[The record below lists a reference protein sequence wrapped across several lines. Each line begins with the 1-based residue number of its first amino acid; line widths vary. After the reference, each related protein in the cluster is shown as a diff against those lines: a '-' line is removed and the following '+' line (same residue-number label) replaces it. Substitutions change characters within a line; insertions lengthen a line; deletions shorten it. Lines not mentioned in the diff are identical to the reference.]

1 VSDGPL
7 DQLNRFIIVVAA
19 MLVMF
24 AAAAVVLIA
33 WAASSDGIGWVEDL
47 GGYLRDHDTREA
59 QVIVTLGALVLSLLM
74 LTLIIVELTPSP
86 TQRMRVRDVR
96 AGEATIKTTEIAARV
111 DDGVRDVPHIAE
123 CVSIVA
129 ARGKAVEVV
138 LELHVD
144 AGADLSRTAD
154 EACRRA
160 HDIVEQEIGIPLAS
174 RPRATLHYRELRLRD
189 EPASHTATITSA
201 TGWERPG
208 GEEAHDERGN
218 AESPEE
224 AQA

>member
-7 DQLNRFIIVVAA
+7 DQLNRFVIVVAA

-33 WAASSDGIGWVEDL
+33 WAASSEGIGWVEDL

-59 QVIVTLGALVLSLLM
+59 QVIVLLGALVLCLLM

-96 AGEATIKTTEIAARV
+96 AGEATVKTTEIAARV
-111 DDGVRDVPHIAE
+111 DDGVQEVAHVAE
-123 CVSIVA
+123 CSSIVA
-129 ARGKAVEVV
+129 ARGRAVEVV

-144 AGADLSRTAD
+144 AGAELSRTAD

-160 HDIVEQEIGIPLAS
+160 QEIIEQEMGIPLAT
-174 RPRATLHYRELRLRD
+174 RPRATLRYRELRLRD
-189 EPASHTATITSA
+189 EAPSRTATVTS
-201 TGWERPG
+201 TGWERPRDEG
-208 GEEAHDERGN
+208 AHDERGN